1 MKIERIETFLVAPR
15 WLLCRIETDTGLVG
29 WGEPSLEG
37 RARTVQ
43 TAVDELRPLLIGRDP
58 SRIEDLWIHMTRGT
72 FYRGGPIL
80 SSAVAGIDQALW
92 DIKGKMHGVPV
103 HELFGGPV
111 RDRVRYYSW
120 VGGDEPAEIA
130 DAVREQVEKG
140 STAIKMNAIGRTRA
154 ISTNAELDS
163 VVARAEEAR
172 SALGRE
178 GDFAIDFHGRM
189 SIVDSR
195 RLIPRL
201 AEVAPLF
208 IEEPVVPEQT
218 HLLPQLTNLGVPI
231 ATGERLF
238 SRQDFLPAFEAG
250 ISVAQPDISH
260 AGGISE
266 VARITT
272 MAEVWG
278 VHVAPHCPLGPIA
291 LASSLQIAFAKHNF
305 LIQEISA
312 GIHYNKGADLLD
324 YLVDTSVFTTENG
337 AIPRLTSPG
346 LGIEIDEAAVRAAD
360 KAEFEWISPTWR
372 DDDGAFA
379 EW

>member
-1 MKIERIETFLVAPR
+1 MKIARIETFLVAPR
-15 WLLCRIETDTGLVG
+15 WLFCRIETDSGLVG

-37 RARTVQ
+37 RARTVRA
-43 TAVDELRPLLIGRDP
+43 AVDELRPLLIGKDP
-58 SRIEDLWIHMTRGT
+58 SRIEDLWQFMTKGT
-72 FYRGGPIL
+72 FYRGGPVL
-80 SSAVAGIDQALW
+80 SSAIAGIDQALW

-111 RDRVRYYSW
+111 RDRVRSYSW

-130 DAVREQVEKG
+130 DAVAEVVEKG
-140 STAIKMNAIGRTRA
+140 STAIKMNAIGRTRGV
-154 ISTNAELDS
+154 STNAELDG

-172 SALGRE
+172 SVLGRE
-178 GDFAIDFHGRM
+178 GDFAIDFHGRI
-189 SIVDSR
+189 SAVDSR

-208 IEEPVVPEQT
+208 VEEPVVPEQT

-238 SRQDFLPAFEAG
+238 NRGEFLPAFEAG

-266 VARITT
+266 VARIAS

-278 VHVAPHCPLGPIA
+278 VQVAPHCPLGPIA
-291 LASSLQIAFAKHNF
+291 LASSLQIAFSRHNF

-312 GIHYNKGADLLD
+312 GIHYNVGADLLD
-324 YLVDTSVFTTENG
+324 YLVDTSVFEVTNG
-337 AIPRLTSPG
+337 TIARLTEPG
-346 LGIEIDEAAVRAAD
+346 LGIQVDEAAVRAAD
-360 KAEFEWISPTWR
+360 KAEFDWVTPTWR